1 MSKEYYETISKIKI
15 ELEKIRPKLIMDGG
29 DIEFVNFK
37 DGILKL
43 RFKGECAHCELSHIT
58 MKFAIEKNILEKI
71 LEKEILCIYL
81 EEEKVKEKL
90 QNL

>member
-43 RFKGECAHCELSHIT
+43 RFRGECAHCELSHIT

-71 LEKEILCIYL
+71 PEVK
-81 EEEKVKEKL
+81 KVTEVKMSVI
-90 QNL
+90 

>member
-1 MSKEYYETISKIKI
+1 MSKEYYETISKIKR

-71 LEKEILCIYL
+71 PEVK
-81 EEEKVKEKL
+81 KVTEVKMSVI
-90 QNL
+90 

>member
-71 LEKEILCIYL
+71 PEVK
-81 EEEKVKEKL
+81 KVTEVKMSL
-90 QNL
+90 I

>member
-1 MSKEYYETISKIKI
+1 MSQEYYETISKIKI

-71 LEKEILCIYL
+71 PEVK
-81 EEEKVKEKL
+81 KVTEVKMSVI
-90 QNL
+90 

>member
-1 MSKEYYETISKIKI
+1 MSKEYYETNSKIKI

-71 LEKEILCIYL
+71 PEVK
-81 EEEKVKEKL
+81 KVTEVKMSVI
-90 QNL
+90 

>member
-29 DIEFVNFK
+29 DIEFINFK

-43 RFKGECAHCELSHIT
+43 RFQGECAHCELSPIT

-71 LEKEILCIYL
+71 PEVK
-81 EEEKVKEKL
+81 KVTEVKMSVI
-90 QNL
+90 

>member
-58 MKFAIEKNILEKI
+58 MKFTIEKNILEKI
-71 LEKEILCIYL
+71 PEVK
-81 EEEKVKEKL
+81 KVTEVKMSVI
-90 QNL
+90 

>member
-1 MSKEYYETISKIKI
+1 VEILSKEYYETISKIKI
-15 ELEKIRPKLIMDGG
+15 ELERIRPKLIMDGG
-29 DIEFVNFK
+29 DIEFINFK

-71 LEKEILCIYL
+71 PEVK
-81 EEEKVKEKL
+81 KVTEVKMSVI
-90 QNL
+90 

>member
-1 MSKEYYETISKIKI
+1 MEILSKEYYETISKIKI

-58 MKFAIEKNILEKI
+58 MKFAMEKNILEKI
-71 LEKEILCIYL
+71 PEVK
-81 EEEKVKEKL
+81 KVTEVKMSVI
-90 QNL
+90 

>member
-29 DIEFVNFK
+29 DIEFINFK

-58 MKFAIEKNILEKI
+58 MKFAIEKNILKKI
-71 LEKEILCIYL
+71 PEVK
-81 EEEKVKEKL
+81 KVTEVKMSVI
-90 QNL
+90 